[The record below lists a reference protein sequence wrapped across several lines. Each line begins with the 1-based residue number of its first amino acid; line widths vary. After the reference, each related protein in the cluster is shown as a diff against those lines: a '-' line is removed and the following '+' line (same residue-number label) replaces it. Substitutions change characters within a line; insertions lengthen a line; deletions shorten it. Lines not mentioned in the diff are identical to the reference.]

1 MSDDV
6 VDDGGLTLHDA
17 LPVLLAGPL
26 LGEHQVLWGEGQVV
40 GLQGLAGLA
49 TLRGTGSSKSA
60 S

>member
-1 MSDDV
+1 M

-40 GLQGLAGLA
+40 GLQGLAGLV
-49 TLRGTGSSKSA
+49 TIRGTGSSKSA